1 LALKIAS
8 TVIGELLPPELKIND
23 VTISEGN
30 SGVSTA
36 LFTVTL
42 SEAAALPVSV
52 NLQTADGTAT
62 AADGDYTPLAILLT
76 FAPGETVKTVGIE
89 ISGDL
94 VFEANETFFLQFVS
108 ATGAHIGEFQ
118 GTAIIVNDDTG
129 VPVAHDDSATTSE
142 LLPVTIAVLA
152 NDSDPDGSLVAASLE
167 IAAGPSHGAVQVNA
181 LTGVATYTPDV
192 EFSGID
198 SFRYILK
205 DDGGAVSNVAVVT
218 ITVVALP
225 EQSARLQAD
234 PAEPGLTALIVKG
247 SSHDDDIR
255 VESEDHGK
263 VKVTIGNKSLG
274 VFAPTGRIIILGGD
288 GNDEIEAN
296 GKFAVPVE
304 IHGGAGNDD
313 LRGPSSSAMLI
324 GGSGNDVL
332 IGGSGRD
339 LLIGGT
345 GTDRLFGKSA
355 DDLLIG
361 GWTSFDDNAIA
372 LASIFST
379 WTRKDLT
386 FSERVRRLHYGV
398 TGGVQ
403 LNSTTVFDDGRND
416 LLSGGSGIDWTIE
429 SGEHCWTVQIT
440 KCLGANPSPEGR
452 G

>member
-1 LALKIAS
+1 
-8 TVIGELLPPELKIND
+8 
-23 VTISEGN
+23 
-30 SGVSTA
+30 
-36 LFTVTL
+36 
-42 SEAAALPVSV
+42 V
-52 NLQTADGTAT
+52 NT
-62 AADGDYTPLAILLT
+62 
-76 FAPGETVKTVGIE
+76 
-89 ISGDL
+89 
-94 VFEANETFFLQFVS
+94 
-108 ATGAHIGEFQ
+108 
-118 GTAIIVNDDTG
+118 
-129 VPVAHDDSATTSE
+129 
-142 LLPVTIAVLA
+142 
-152 NDSDPDGSLVAASLE
+152 
-167 IAAGPSHGAVQVNA
+167 

-440 KCLGANPSPEGR
+440 KCLGANPSPERR